1 MSMAGDG
8 GRTSKSWRD
17 KRYNFLSSVLRRPS
31 SVVRPLSSA
40 PKRKPGPC
48 GPGLVRRRGGVD
60 DSPSR
65 GEHLPALR
73 SPIWEDEATAC
84 QQHDVSMRVAV
95 HAHNAGGDMPA
106 MRSSQGAVVRA

>member
-1 MSMAGDG
+1 MSIPGGG
-8 GRTSKSWRD
+8 GRTTDDGLEDKSWWD
-17 KRYNFLSSVLRRPS
+17 KRYVF
-31 SVVRPLSSA
+31 PLSVICPP

-65 GEHLPALR
+65 GEHLPAFR

-84 QQHDVSMRVAV
+84 LQHDQIMRVAV
-95 HAHNAGGDMPA
+95 RPHNAGGDMPA
-106 MRSSQGAVVRA
+106 MRSSQGDSARIIA